1 MTDAVFGHL
10 ASSFPGRRNAARL
23 MTAGRRANTWLGYAG
38 KLKHW
43 EDFCAQAGVRPFPA
57 QPAHVLCYLGYLQEE
72 GVVKA
77 GSLQPYLSAINSWH
91 ADMGLAKPAVG
102 QAINMLRRGYGE
114 VQGDEDDEAVR
125 ARRPIPAYVMRALL
139 TLAHSTPSLPI
150 RRAATASVLCYT
162 FMLRADSC
170 VRLKHHHVS
179 FTSQGLALQLHVKT
193 RGRDVSTTVHRPGH
207 DEVYHLLRDWV
218 RMCRAPGQVSLWAL
232 PDRQHDT
239 FTSPCINRWFQA
251 SCDILGLRPPQG
263 EKWVGH
269 SHRSGGATAALSI
282 DASLPAIARFGVWDH
297 IGSLQAYLDASVG
310 PSVDA
315 LLFFEHL
322 LKPSLHAVREQLSAQ
337 RAQAQGLPRTYSGV
351 LLGDA

>member
-1 MTDAVFGHL
+1 M
-10 ASSFPGRRNAARL
+10 RNAARL

-38 KLKHW
+38 KLKRW

-150 RRAATASVLCYT
+150 RRAATAVL
-162 FMLRADSC
+162 S
-170 VRLKHHHVS
+170 
-179 FTSQGLALQLHVKT
+179 
-193 RGRDVSTTVHRPGH
+193 
-207 DEVYHLLRDWV
+207 
-218 RMCRAPGQVSLWAL
+218 SLE
-232 PDRQHDT
+232 R
-239 FTSPCINRWFQA
+239 
-251 SCDILGLRPPQG
+251 
-263 EKWVGH
+263 V
-269 SHRSGGATAALSI
+269 LSRTISMFI
-282 DASLPAIARFGVWDH
+282 D
-297 IGSLQAYLDASVG
+297 Q
-310 PSVDA
+310 
-315 LLFFEHL
+315 
-322 LKPSLHAVREQLSAQ
+322 
-337 RAQAQGLPRTYSGV
+337 
-351 LLGDA
+351 

>member
-1 MTDAVFGHL
+1 M
-10 ASSFPGRRNAARL
+10 RNAARL

-38 KLKHW
+38 KLKRW

-114 VQGDEDDEAVR
+114 V
-125 ARRPIPAYVMRALL
+125 
-139 TLAHSTPSLPI
+139 
-150 RRAATASVLCYT
+150 RAATASVLCYA
-162 FMLRADSC
+162 FVLRADSC
-170 VRLKHHHVS
+170 VRLKHRHVS

-351 LLGDA
+351 LLMAGLLS